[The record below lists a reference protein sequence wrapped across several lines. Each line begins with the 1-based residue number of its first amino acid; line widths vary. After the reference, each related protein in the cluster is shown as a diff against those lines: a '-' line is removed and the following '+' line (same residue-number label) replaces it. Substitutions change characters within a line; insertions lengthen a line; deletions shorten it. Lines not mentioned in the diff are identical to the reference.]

1 MGVKNMN
8 TPMDIAVA
16 ARKVGCRCKLR
27 RERMKNKKKG
37 IMDLRKLMSH
47 NVAKGKNKDDM
58 EQYLAIKI
66 YIKNKEVEL
75 VYDREEWTD
84 SMIAELMKSI
94 MSVYEERE

>member
-1 MGVKNMN
+1 
-8 TPMDIAVA
+8 
-16 ARKVGCRCKLR
+16 
-27 RERMKNKKKG
+27 MKNKEKG